1 MLADLKYALRIL
13 ARSPAFTLIA
23 IATLALGIGANTA
36 IFSVANALLLRALPY
51 QHPDRLVL
59 ISGGDFNSEGTYGRL
74 SYPFF
79 RVVRDHSRSYS
90 AVAACIYETFNLTG
104 RGDAEQI
111 VSARASW
118 NFFGML
124 GVRPIAGR
132 TFRPEEDVAGG
143 ANVVVLS
150 YEFATRLFANPNAA
164 LGQTLSLDSRDFTVI
179 GVLGPSFRFALF
191 GPRREIWA
199 PRPFDMNYVTPARV
213 ELGGAY
219 FNLIGRLNPG
229 VSRDQAAAELQVIYQ
244 QYRRDQPRNYD
255 ASLNLRM
262 STPDLQSQLVSEIRP
277 TILILTAVVGFV
289 LVIACA
295 NVASL
300 LLSRA
305 LGRKKEFAVR
315 AALGGSRAALIR
327 QLLTESVFIA
337 VASGAVGVAVGFL
350 GTRVLAGLGGDKL
363 MLYSPASMDLRVL
376 AFTLAISIASGVL
389 FGLAPALELSK
400 ADVNRA
406 LREEGRGST
415 GNLKRN
421 RARGVL
427 VIGQVALSMILLVG
441 AGLLIR
447 SFVRLRN
454 SPPGFDPSNVLTMTV
469 TLMPGHY
476 SQPAQMLAFYRNA
489 LREVRT
495 VPGVEAAAISTALPG
510 SWTHSTPMLFEGQPA
525 VALGQRPIEAI
536 QQISPDYL
544 KVMRIPLVA
553 GRMFDDRDDEKSKLV
568 TIVNQA
574 AVRKFWPNENAI
586 GKRIW
591 VGTMAVPFEVVG
603 VIGDAKNRGVAVP
616 PAPEVFQSYPQLP
629 FLMLQIYVR
638 TPMDP
643 HSVASAVRA
652 RLESVDRAE
661 PVTDVHTLEEY
672 LETLSAP
679 ARFTT
684 VLLGVFSALAFVLA
698 VVGLYGVIAY
708 SVAQRQQ
715 ELGIRIA
722 LGAARGDI
730 FRLVIGGGL
739 TLTAVGIVI
748 GVAGSL
754 ALTRVMGTLLYQT
767 SATDPVT
774 FGASALLFTAT
785 AVAASYI
792 PARRA
797 ARIDPTAALRGD

>member
-13 ARSPAFTLIA
+13 AKSPAFTLIA

-51 QHPDRLVL
+51 AHPDRLVL
-59 ISGGDFNSEGTYGRL
+59 ISGGDFSSEGTYGRL

-90 AVAACIYETFNLTG
+90 TVAACTYETFNLTG
-104 RGDAEQI
+104 HGEAEQI

-118 NFFGML
+118 NFFDLL
-124 GVRPIAGR
+124 GVQPMAGR
-132 TFRPEEDVAGG
+132 TFRPEEDVEGG
-143 ANVVVLS
+143 PNVVVLS
-150 YEFATRLFANPNAA
+150 YEFATRLFANPNAS
-164 LGQTLSLDSRDFTVI
+164 LGRSLSLDSHDYTVI
-179 GVLGPSFRFALF
+179 GVLSPSFSFALF

-213 ELGGAY
+213 ELGGPY
-219 FNLIGRLNPG
+219 FNLLGRLRPG
-229 VSRDQAAAELQVIYQ
+229 VTRDQATAELQVLYQ
-244 QYRRDQPRNYD
+244 EYRGEKPRNYD

-262 STPDLQSQLVSEIRP
+262 ATPDLQSQLVSEIRP

-305 LGRKKEFAVR
+305 LGRRKEFAVR
-315 AALGGSRAALIR
+315 AALGGSRAALVR
-327 QLLTESVFIA
+327 QLLTESVLIA
-337 VASGAVGVAVGFL
+337 VASGGVGIALGFV
-350 GTRVLAGLGGDKL
+350 GTRVLAGLGGNNL
-363 MLYSPASMDLRVL
+363 TLYSPVSMDFQVL
-376 AFTLAISIASGVL
+376 AFTLAISIASGIL

-400 ADVNRA
+400 PDVNRS
-406 LREEGRGST
+406 LRDEGRGST
-415 GNLKRN
+415 GSHARN

-427 VIGQVALSMILLVG
+427 VVGQVALSMILLVG

-469 TLMPGHY
+469 TLMPAHY
-476 SQPAQMLAFYRNA
+476 SQPAQMMAFYRNA
-489 LREVRT
+489 LREVQT
-495 VPGVEAAAISTALPG
+495 APGVEAAAISTALPG
-510 SWTHSTPMLFEGQPA
+510 SFTHSTPMLFEGQPA
-525 VALGQRPIEAI
+525 VALGQRAIEAI

-544 KVMRIPLVA
+544 KLMRIPLIA
-553 GRMFDDRDDEKSKLV
+553 GRMFDDHDDEKSKPV
-568 TIVNQA
+568 AIVNQA
-574 AVRKFWPNENAI
+574 AARKFWPNENAI

-591 VGTMAVPFEVVG
+591 IGTIAAPFEVVG
-603 VIGDAKNRGVAVP
+603 VIGDSKNRGVAVP
-616 PAPEVFQSYPQLP
+616 PAPEVFQPYPQLP

-652 RLESVDRAE
+652 RLEAVDRAE

-684 VLLGVFSALAFVLA
+684 VLLGVFSGLAFVLA

-722 LGAARGDI
+722 LGAARADI

-739 TLTAVGIVI
+739 TLTALGIGI
-748 GVAGSL
+748 GIAGSI

-774 FGASALLFTAT
+774 FAASALLFTAT